1 MLVVGNDYESQE
13 IYVEISPSDRYV
25 LDHITYSLNAYR
37 YEKRKGERGSFVQP
51 NLSDIP
57 YPCLLSIQ
65 GIRHEVTFQS
75 DTPGAFRLL
84 GDDNLTVE
92 IPTIENGT
100 LVMNGVQA
108 QYTSREQALPFPNI
122 EKEIFIPPYT
132 TQRIT
137 YMLMHEWFE
146 TEYILYTFHPKTKKQ
161 RIITGTLQSNI
172 PTDNWIIEREN
183 IKK

>member
-1 MLVVGNDYESQE
+1 M
-13 IYVEISPSDRYV
+13 PSINTR
-25 LDHITYSLNAYR
+25 
-37 YEKRKGERGSFVQP
+37 
-51 NLSDIP
+51 
-57 YPCLLSIQ
+57 
-65 GIRHEVTFQS
+65 
-75 DTPGAFRLL
+75 
-84 GDDNLTVE
+84 DDNLTVE